1 MNRADL
7 QQLAE
12 TRLRESKV
20 LLDAGEWSGSYYL
33 CGYGVECAL
42 KAVVAAQV
50 NQGDFPDKKLAEA
63 VYTHDLVK
71 LRGLAGL
78 GEDVPH
84 GQLGPSQ
91 NVNWLVAKDWRETSR
106 YETKSETEAR
116 SLYEAVSDPTEGVLP
131 WLRTRW

>member
-12 TRLRESKV
+12 TRLREAKV

-33 CGYGVECAL
+33 CGYSVECAL
-42 KAVVAAQV
+42 KAAVAAQV
-50 NQGDFPDKKLAEA
+50 NQGDFPDKKLADA
-63 VYTHDLVK
+63 VYTHDVVR

-78 GEDVPH
+78 GEDVSH
-84 GQLGPSQ
+84 GMLSQGQ

-106 YETKSETEAR
+106 
-116 SLYEAVSDPTEGVLP
+116 
-131 WLRTRW
+131 

>member
-1 MNRADL
+1 VNRADL

-12 TRLRESKV
+12 TRLREAKV
-20 LLDAGEWSGSYYL
+20 LLDADEWSGSYYL
-33 CGYGVECAL
+33 CGYAVECAL

-78 GEDVPH
+78 GDDVPQ
-84 GQLGPSQ
+84 GRLSERQ
-91 NVNWLVAKDWRETSR
+91 NVNWLVTKDWRETTL

-116 SLYEAVSDPTEGVLP
+116 SLYEAVSDPAEGVLP
-131 WLRTRW
+131 WLRTHW

>member
-12 TRLRESKV
+12 TRLREAKV

-33 CGYGVECAL
+33 CGYSVECAL
-42 KAVVAAQV
+42 KAAVAAEV
-50 NQGDFPDKKLAEA
+50 KQGDFPDKKLAEA
-63 VYTHDLVK
+63 VYTHDVVR

-78 GEDVPH
+78 GEDVSH
-84 GQLGPSQ
+84 GQLSQGQ

-131 WLRTRW
+131 WLKTHW